1 MVAASETTIFD
12 VGANGGIDAAVF
24 DYLGRLVPTDVL
36 AVIDR
41 LLARSQLMRTDQRE
55 TQERDEKC
63 TGAPCFLVICSS
75 PWR

>member
-12 VGANGGIDAAVF
+12 VGANGGIEAAAF

-41 LLARSQLMRTDQRE
+41 LLARSQLIKD
-55 TQERDEKC
+55 
-63 TGAPCFLVICSS
+63 
-75 PWR
+75 